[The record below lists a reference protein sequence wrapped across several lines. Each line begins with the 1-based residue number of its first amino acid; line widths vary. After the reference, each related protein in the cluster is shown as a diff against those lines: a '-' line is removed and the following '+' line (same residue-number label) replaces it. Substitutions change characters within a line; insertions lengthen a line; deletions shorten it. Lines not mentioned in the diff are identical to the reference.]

1 MTEYIP
7 AKHIVIKNKGSQ
19 WFGLDYT
26 MNIYRGCSHGCIYCD
41 SRSSCYQID
50 NFDRI
55 KIKENALTVIRDDLR
70 RKVKKGVIGTG
81 SMSDPYNPLE
91 KELLL
96 TRHALEL
103 ADAFG
108 FGIGIATKST
118 LLARDIDILESIQEH
133 SPVLC
138 KITITTPHDK
148 LSSLLEPG
156 VPVSSQR
163 LELIR
168 TLRSKNIF
176 AGILLMPVLPF
187 IEDREEDILTL
198 VSEAARA
205 NASFIYP
212 YFGVTLRDNQREWF
226 LQHLE
231 TLFPGH
237 ALRARYEKA
246 YSYAYQ
252 CTSPRAKKLW
262 AAFSKACKQHGILY
276 RMEDIIAAYTRGYTY
291 TQLSLFD

>member
-1 MTEYIP
+1 MTECIP
-7 AKHIVIKNKGSQ
+7 AKHIVIKNKSTQ

-50 NFDRI
+50 DFDRI

-138 KITITTPHDK
+138 KITVTTPHDE
-148 LSSLLEPG
+148 LSALLEPG
-156 VPVSSQR
+156 APVSSQR
-163 LELIR
+163 LDLIS

-187 IEDREEDILTL
+187 IEDNEEDILAL
-198 VSEAARA
+198 VSEAAKA

-226 LQHLE
+226 LQRLE
-231 TLFPGH
+231 TIFPGQ
-237 ALRARYEKA
+237 ALRARYEKT

-262 AAFSKACKQHGILY
+262 ATFSKACKQHGILY